1 MSPLAIFPAPSAF
14 MPQMHPIESYFS
26 VAIKFTTKYPQQFLL
41 SLIFSFLLTTVEL
54 LIVLV
59 ELINSYFSIV
69 FLVSFIPIQIRI
81 KSQTLTLTTSLIRT
95 QIMNFNHLLH
105 CFSIEFGTF

>member
-26 VAIKFTTKYPQQFLL
+26 AAIKFTTKYPQQFLL

-81 KSQTLTLTTSLIRT
+81 KSQTLTTSLIRT